1 MKRLIRTELL
11 KLRTVRLP
19 YGLLAGTAV
28 LTGLIATLIAARSG
42 GAIKDLPSLAT
53 VAGLTH
59 VITASRFGLLFATV
73 LGVVVASGEFRHG
86 TATPT
91 YLAAP
96 NRNRVM
102 LAKVAAAA
110 GIGLLFGLVAS
121 GVATGVGVAFA
132 AGKGYAIAVPALT
145 MLRFAL
151 GAALAAGLFAGIG
164 VAIGSLI
171 RNQVAGIVGVFAW
184 GFVIEQILAGVF
196 PSVGRFLP
204 YTAAE
209 SLGGGQLTGATA
221 LPFVGAALLLAG
233 VAAVVAAVA
242 SRTTLQRD
250 IA

>member
-1 MKRLIRTELL
+1 MKRLIQTEFL

-19 YGLLAGTAV
+19 YGLLAGTAG
-28 LTGLIATLIAARSG
+28 LTALVATLIAFRSG
-42 GAIKDLPSLAT
+42 GAIRDLPSLAT
-53 VAGLTH
+53 AAGLTN
-59 VITASRFGLLFATV
+59 VITATRFGLLFATV

-91 YLAAP
+91 YLGSP
-96 NRNRVM
+96 NRNHVM
-102 LAKVAAAA
+102 LAKITTAA

-121 GVATGVGVAFA
+121 GVATGVGAAFA
-132 AGKGYAIAVPALT
+132 AGKGYAIAIPAMT

-204 YTAAE
+204 YTAAQT
-209 SLGGGQLTGATA
+209 LGGGTITGATA
-221 LPFVGAALLLAG
+221 LPFAGAALLLAG
-233 VAAVVAAVA
+233 VVVTVGAVA